1 MRVSQGASLE
11 NPIKLLYKTGKVVLG
26 SRRAVKLVKSGRAVG
41 VVLASNIPKHVVE
54 DFTYYARLGNV
65 RVIRYPGSSYE
76 LGALLGKP
84 FPVSVIAIID
94 PGESNIL
101 EMGEQ

>member
-1 MRVSQGASLE
+1 MSQGTPLE

-26 SRRAVKLVKSGRAVG
+26 SRKAVKLVKSGKAIG

-54 DFTYYARLGNV
+54 DFKYYARLGNIK
-65 RVIRYPGSSYE
+65 VIRYPGSSYE

-84 FPVSVIAIID
+84 FPVSAIAIID

-101 EMGEQ
+101 EVGEQ

>member
-1 MRVSQGASLE
+1 MSQGVPLE

-26 SRRAVKLVKSGRAVG
+26 SRRAVKLVKSGKAVG
-41 VVLASNIPKHVVE
+41 IVLASNVPKHLVD

-65 RVIRYPGSSYE
+65 KVVRYPGSSYE

-101 EMGEQ
+101 EVGEQ

>member
-1 MRVSQGASLE
+1 MSQGASLE

-26 SRRAVKLVKSGRAVG
+26 SRRAVKLVKLGKAVG
-41 VVLASNIPKHVVE
+41 VIIASNIPRHVLE

-65 RVIRYPGSSYE
+65 KVIRYPGSSYE

-84 FPVSVIAIID
+84 FPVSVIAIIE

-101 EMGEQ
+101 EVGEQ

>member
-1 MRVSQGASLE
+1 MSQEASLE

-26 SRRAVKLVKSGRAVG
+26 SRRAVKLVKSGKAVG
-41 VVLASNIPKHVVE
+41 IVLASNIPKHVVE

-65 RVIRYPGSSYE
+65 KIIRYPGSSYE

>member
-1 MRVSQGASLE
+1 MSQEASLE

-26 SRRAVKLVKSGRAVG
+26 SRRAVKLVKSGKAVG
-41 VVLASNIPKHVVE
+41 IVLASNIPKHVVE

-65 RVIRYPGSSYE
+65 KIIRYPGSSYE

-101 EMGEQ
+101 EVGEQ

>member
-1 MRVSQGASLE
+1 MSQEASLE

-26 SRRAVKLVKSGRAVG
+26 SRRAVKLVKSGKAVG
-41 VVLASNIPKHVVE
+41 IVLASNIPKHVVE

-65 RVIRYPGSSYE
+65 KITRYPGSSYE

-101 EMGEQ
+101 EVGEQ

>member
-1 MRVSQGASLE
+1 MSQEVPLE

-26 SRRAVKLVKSGRAVG
+26 SRRAVKLVKSGKAVG
-41 VVLASNIPKHVVE
+41 IVLASNVPKHLVD
-54 DFTYYARLGNV
+54 DFTYYARLGSV
-65 RVIRYPGSSYE
+65 KIVRYPGSSYE

-101 EMGEQ
+101 EVGEQ